1 MAGAKTPRTN
11 KMKSGHKQAIK
22 LADEISRARQQA
34 EDAVWGTE
42 ARERTRQEKMR
53 EQVRS

>member
-1 MAGAKTPRTN
+1 MAKTPNTD

-53 EQVRS
+53 ERVRS